1 MVLKNETL
9 PVQKLQR
16 PLTERDLKS
25 LRVFCAAARAGGFA
39 VAGQALNMSKA
50 SVSRH
55 IREVEERLG
64 VRLCERGPAGF
75 KLTSAGVVALDVTTK
90 ALRALDGIKPDIDAV
105 RGELTGVL
113 SIGLVEHIVTDSA
126 CKLPEALNDLQ
137 RVAPS
142 VEPELLVMTN
152 AQSSQALRERRVQI
166 TIRGQYQKD
175 RAFNYHPLFNE
186 YHKLYVAAHVSDEE
200 ARRLP
205 LVHRSHPFI
214 DQLMATGRY
223 QQGPEA
229 SRLEAVAM
237 FVATGNYVGLLMV
250 HYADLIKTR
259 YPIRQIEDSPG
270 FCNVICAITE
280 ASRPLPASAEVF
292 LDILRARHAPS

>member
-1 MVLKNETL
+1 MVVKIETFSG
-9 PVQKLQR
+9 QKPQR

-25 LRVFCAAARAGGFA
+25 LRVFCAAAQAGGFA

-75 KLTSAGVVALDVTTK
+75 KLTSAGVVALEVTTK

-126 CKLPEALNDLQ
+126 CRLPEALNDLQ

-152 AQSSQALRERRVQI
+152 AQSNQALRERRVQI
-166 TIRGQYQKD
+166 TM
-175 RAFNYHPLFNE
+175 FNE

-205 LVHRSHPFI
+205 LVHRAHPFI

-250 HYADLIKTR
+250 HYADLINSR
-259 YPIRQIEDSPG
+259 YPIRQLEDSPG

-280 ASRPLPASAEVF
+280 ASRPLPASAEIF
-292 LDILRARHAPS
+292 LDILRARHASP